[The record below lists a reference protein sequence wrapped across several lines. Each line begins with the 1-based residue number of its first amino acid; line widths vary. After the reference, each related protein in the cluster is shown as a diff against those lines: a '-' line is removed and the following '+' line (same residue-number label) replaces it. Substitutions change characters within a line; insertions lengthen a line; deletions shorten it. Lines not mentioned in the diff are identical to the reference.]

1 MSAFSP
7 NLSSLKRFAAP
18 PLAFPFFAFSP
29 SREKAKKPT
38 VAGKVASVC
47 EPIEVCF
54 KFLPCSKPS
63 PCLIVLAHNEAK
75 IVYRFAPSPC
85 LIVLAHNEAKM

>member
-7 NLSSLKRFAAP
+7 NLFSLKRFAAP

-29 SREKAKKPT
+29 DGEKAKKPT

-63 PCLIVLAHNEAK
+63 PCLKK
-75 IVYRFAPSPC
+75 ILPYVKPSPWGERGQSKA
-85 LIVLAHNEAKM
+85 LDE